1 MEIIKMSKYVTFKLV
16 NSDDERI
23 YLKGEVDIN
32 TIDDTDGGNWE
43 YEQNN
48 GLMENHIPQYWK
60 VGRENL
66 SFEFN
71 QFINSID
78 WDMFRQYLWDCQDDD
93 ITVNFYGNILII
105 NDGSAKSTTIR
116 VKESTKIKL
125 NNIGKRNETFDEI
138 INRLIE
144 EHNSN

>member
-1 MEIIKMSKYVTFKLV
+1 MSKYVSFKLI
-16 NSDDERI
+16 SAKDERI

-32 TIDDTDGGNWE
+32 TIDDTDGGDWE

-60 VGRENL
+60 VGSENL

-78 WDMFRQYLWDCQDDD
+78 WDMFRQYLWDCQDED

-138 INRLIE
+138 INRLIG

>member
-1 MEIIKMSKYVTFKLV
+1 MSKYITFKLV
-16 NSDDERI
+16 NPKDERI

-32 TIDDTDGGNWE
+32 TIDDTDGGDWE

-78 WDMFRQYLWDCQDDD
+78 WDMFRQYLWDCQDED

-138 INRLIE
+138 ISRLIE